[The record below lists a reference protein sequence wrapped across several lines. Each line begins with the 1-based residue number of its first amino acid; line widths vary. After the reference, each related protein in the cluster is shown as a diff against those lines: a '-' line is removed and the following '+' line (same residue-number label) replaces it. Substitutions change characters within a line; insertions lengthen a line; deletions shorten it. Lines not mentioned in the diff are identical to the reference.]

1 MEQTPKFFVPNLPP
15 SEHEANYIQNA
26 AAVGCPAAPRSERYY
41 SIVWKH
47 NGEEWTATV
56 GECLKGIRHK
66 KAGRGKPPRVE
77 HLGDAAEVQA
87 IFPGPSCFRVVTNS
101 ASGSAWSNPIL
112 AGVPTSVTRFADD
125 K

>member
-1 MEQTPKFFVPNLPP
+1 MERTPEFFIPNSPL
-15 SEHEANYIQNA
+15 SEHEAVYARYA
-26 AAVGCPAAPRSERYY
+26 AAIGCPVAPRSERYY

-56 GECLKGIRHK
+56 GECLKGIRRK

-77 HLGDAAEVQA
+77 HLGDAAVVQA
-87 IFPGPSCFRVVTNS
+87 IFSGPSCFRVVTNS
-101 ASGSAWSNPIL
+101 APGSAWSNPLL
-112 AGVPTSVTRFADD
+112 AGVPMSVTRFAAD